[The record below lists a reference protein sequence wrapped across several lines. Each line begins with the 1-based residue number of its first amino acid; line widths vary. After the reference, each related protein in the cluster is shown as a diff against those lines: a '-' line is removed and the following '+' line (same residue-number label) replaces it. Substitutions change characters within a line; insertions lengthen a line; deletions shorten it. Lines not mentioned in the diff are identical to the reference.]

1 MDLFSKEKTVL
12 MLPNAEVIYIPNFYS
27 IENASTYFKI
37 LKATI
42 EWRQDTIT
50 LFGKTYN
57 QPRLTAL
64 YANNNQP
71 YTYSN
76 LTMSPKVLTK
86 ELLDV
91 KQDVEQ
97 MAHHQFTSAL
107 LNLYRNGNDS
117 NGWHADNEK
126 ELGKNPVIASLSLGA
141 SRTFQFK
148 HRKLKDQKHKLI
160 LEHGSLLLMKGEMQH
175 YWLHQIPKTK
185 KEVGERINL
194 TFRTIEPV

>member
-12 MLPNAEVIYIPNFYS
+12 KLPNAEVIYIPNFYS

-76 LTMSPKVLTK
+76 LTMLPKVFTK
-86 ELLDV
+86 
-91 KQDVEQ
+91 
-97 MAHHQFTSAL
+97 
-107 LNLYRNGNDS
+107 
-117 NGWHADNEK
+117 
-126 ELGKNPVIASLSLGA
+126 
-141 SRTFQFK
+141 
-148 HRKLKDQKHKLI
+148 
-160 LEHGSLLLMKGEMQH
+160 
-175 YWLHQIPKTK
+175 
-185 KEVGERINL
+185 
-194 TFRTIEPV
+194 